1 MFCVLIDESN
11 DNLFITGIN
20 YDDNFFWDDLEC
32 TSFIID
38 INDID
43 MMKYIDKLWIRIMIT
58 SESFQTYED
67 DAPED
72 SIQKKQII
80 LSEKYYL
87 YDIKTIK
94 KFILPINSEYI
105 YEVSSRGLTNILDY
119 LKQNEDLI
127 DGDYNEILYELPG
140 FEHNRIVILDWLKKS
155 DISLKYGEMLPE
167 RASRFGSI
175 DVLEWLYKNGFTFTY
190 TSDVLDDIS
199 KVSETDNIKVLQW
212 WFNSGLELKYTKKAF
227 DKACKLGYT
236 NILELWKKSGNKL
249 KYTENILDY
258 ASGHGH
264 VNVLEWLKNSGLELT
279 YTSNAMDSASYEC
292 HIDVL
297 DWWLNS
303 GLELKYTNDAIK
315 YMSNYKVLEWW
326 RKSKFNCNLTL

>member
-1 MFCVLIDESN
+1 MLCVLIDESN

-43 MMKYIDKLWIRIMIT
+43 MMKYIDKLWIRTVIT
-58 SESFQTYED
+58 SESFETYED

-80 LSEKYYL
+80 LSEKYNL

-94 KFILPINSEYI
+94 KFKLPINSEYI
-105 YEVSSRGLTNILDY
+105 YEISCRGLTNILNY

-140 FEHNRIVILDWLKKS
+140 FEHNRIVILDWLKNS
-155 DISLKYGEMLPE
+155 GISLEYGKILPE

-175 DVLEWLYKNGFTFTY
+175 DVLEWVHKNGFNFEY

-199 KVSETDNIKVLQW
+199 KVSETDNIKMLTW
-212 WFNSGLELKYTKKAF
+212 WFNSGLELKYTEKTLDDIGMYISQHDIEVLNWWKHSGLFLKYSNKALENASI
-227 DKACKLGYT
+227 KRHI
-236 NILELWKKSGNKL
+236 NILEWWG
-249 KYTENILDY
+249 
-258 ASGHGH
+258 
-264 VNVLEWLKNSGLELT
+264 NSGLPFKYSEHTLSLIRRIGHVEILNWWKSNT
-279 YTSNAMDSASYEC
+279 RADVDLQANESHYTVYFD
-292 HIDVL
+292 
-297 DWWLNS
+297 
-303 GLELKYTNDAIK
+303 
-315 YMSNYKVLEWW
+315 
-326 RKSKFNCNLTL
+326 